1 MASIIQST
9 TSRKKVTPTYLQLCS
24 FLQEIFARHA
34 RHLHASHNNSA
45 DWKSEHSHKM
55 RGSERSSTKSKA
67 QRRVWTTLLLA
78 CVVGTIIFSFDSN
91 NNNNDDDDD
100 RGIIKEGERIIWE
113 HTKQMGYSDAIYG
126 EDSISSTQSQY
137 GSESVF
143 EHTSKKFLNS
153 FNGAVAMHKGS
164 CKEGAQIQTPWIGKD
179 GKKITLGSCTKKALA
194 VLPDT
199 DPIAFRRYNSC
210 AVVGSGGIMV
220 HKSVAADNLGEAI
233 DKQDAVFRFNLAPTK
248 GFEKSVGSKTTFRL
262 INRKH
267 FGFREFENETTLQHT
282 TTPDVMKQFLDYR
295 SLHPD
300 LPTYPID
307 GSFYKYVM
315 SDKDVANTR
324 PSNGY
329 LGLNLALMI
338 CDMIN
343 VYGFARNWKQ
353 RNMKYHYFNREEP
366 NESQMLRDGKGEMP
380 LIEHLMKKNK
390 NRIKMVHM

>member
-1 MASIIQST
+1 
-9 TSRKKVTPTYLQLCS
+9 
-24 FLQEIFARHA
+24 
-34 RHLHASHNNSA
+34 
-45 DWKSEHSHKM
+45 M
-55 RGSERSSTKSKA
+55 RGTDASSIKSKA
-67 QRRVWTTLLLA
+67 QRRVWTTSLLTLLFVG
-78 CVVGTIIFSFDSN
+78 VVLFSFSEYNADN
-91 NNNNDDDDD
+91 KDEVN
-100 RGIIKEGERIIWE
+100 RVVRIKEGERSTWE
-113 HTKQMGYSDAIYG
+113 NTKSISYSSGGSNYYG
-126 EDSISSTQSQY
+126 MDSISSTQPRY
-137 GSESVF
+137 GRKSTKDDDSKEELASPGENNGSDDDDDDDDNKEMNAHAAVKRN
-143 EHTSKKFLNS
+143 SKKFLNN
-153 FNGAVAMHKGS
+153 FNGAVAMHRGS
-164 CKEGAQIQTPWIGKD
+164 CKEGSQIQTPWIGKD
-179 GKKITLGSCTKKALA
+179 GKKISLGSCTKKALA

-199 DPIAFRRYNSC
+199 DPLAFQRYNTC

-233 DKQDAVFRFNLAPTK
+233 DKHDAVFRFNLAPTK

-267 FGFREFENETTLQHT
+267 FGFREFANETSLQHT
-282 TTPDVMKQFLDYR
+282 TTPDVMKQFWDYK

-315 SDKDVANTR
+315 SDKDVANSR

-338 CDMIN
+338 CDKIN

-353 RNMKYHYFNREEP
+353 RNMRYHYFNREEP

-380 LIEHLMKKNK
+380 LLEHLVKKNK
-390 NRIKMVHM
+390 NRIKMVHT

>member
-1 MASIIQST
+1 MRVTDASSI
-9 TSRKKVTPTYLQLCS
+9 
-24 FLQEIFARHA
+24 
-34 RHLHASHNNSA
+34 
-45 DWKSEHSHKM
+45 
-55 RGSERSSTKSKA
+55 KSKA
-67 QRRVWTTLLLA
+67 QRRVWTTSLLTLLFVG
-78 CVVGTIIFSFDSN
+78 VVLFSFSEYNADN
-91 NNNNDDDDD
+91 KDEVN
-100 RGIIKEGERIIWE
+100 RVVRIKEGERSTWE
-113 HTKQMGYSDAIYG
+113 NTKSISYSSGGSNYYG
-126 EDSISSTQSQY
+126 MDSISSTQPRY
-137 GSESVF
+137 GRKSTKDDDSKEELASPGENNGSDDDDDDDDDNKEMNAHAAVKRN
-143 EHTSKKFLNS
+143 SKKFLNN
-153 FNGAVAMHKGS
+153 FNGAVAMHRGS
-164 CKEGAQIQTPWIGKD
+164 CKEGSQIQTPWIGKD
-179 GKKITLGSCTKKALA
+179 GKKISLGSCTKKALA

-199 DPIAFRRYNSC
+199 DPLAFQRYNTC

-233 DKQDAVFRFNLAPTK
+233 DKHDAVFRFNLAPTK

-267 FGFREFENETTLQHT
+267 FGFREFANETSLQHT
-282 TTPDVMKQFLDYR
+282 TTPDVMKQFWDYK

-315 SDKDVANTR
+315 SDKDVANSR

-338 CDMIN
+338 CDKIN

-353 RNMKYHYFNREEP
+353 RNMRYHYFNREEP

-380 LIEHLMKKNK
+380 LLEHLVKKNK
-390 NRIKMVHM
+390 NRIKMVHT

>member
-1 MASIIQST
+1 MRVTDASSI
-9 TSRKKVTPTYLQLCS
+9 
-24 FLQEIFARHA
+24 
-34 RHLHASHNNSA
+34 
-45 DWKSEHSHKM
+45 
-55 RGSERSSTKSKA
+55 KSKA
-67 QRRVWTTLLLA
+67 QRRVWTTSLLILLFVG
-78 CVVGTIIFSFDSN
+78 VVLFSFSEYNADN
-91 NNNNDDDDD
+91 KDEVN
-100 RGIIKEGERIIWE
+100 RVVRIKEGERSTWE
-113 HTKQMGYSDAIYG
+113 NTKSISYSSGGSNYYG
-126 EDSISSTQSQY
+126 MDSISSTQPRY
-137 GSESVF
+137 GRKSTKDDDSKEELASPGENNGSDDDDDDDDNKEMNAHAAVKRN
-143 EHTSKKFLNS
+143 SKKFLNN
-153 FNGAVAMHKGS
+153 FNGAVAMHRGS
-164 CKEGAQIQTPWIGKD
+164 CKEGSQIQTPWIGKD
-179 GKKITLGSCTKKALA
+179 GKKISLGSCTKKALA

-199 DPIAFRRYNSC
+199 DPLAFQRYNTC

-233 DKQDAVFRFNLAPTK
+233 DKHDAVFRFNLAPTK

-267 FGFREFENETTLQHT
+267 FGFREFANETSLQHT
-282 TTPDVMKQFLDYR
+282 TTPDVMKQFWDYK

-315 SDKDVANTR
+315 SDKDVANSR

-338 CDMIN
+338 CDKIN

-353 RNMKYHYFNREEP
+353 RNMRYHYFNREEP

-380 LIEHLMKKNK
+380 LLEHLVKKNK
-390 NRIKMVHM
+390 NRIKMVHT

>member
-1 MASIIQST
+1 MRVTDASSI
-9 TSRKKVTPTYLQLCS
+9 
-24 FLQEIFARHA
+24 
-34 RHLHASHNNSA
+34 
-45 DWKSEHSHKM
+45 
-55 RGSERSSTKSKA
+55 KSKA
-67 QRRVWTTLLLA
+67 QRRVWTTSLLILLFVG
-78 CVVGTIIFSFDSN
+78 VVLFSFSEYNADN
-91 NNNNDDDDD
+91 KDEVN
-100 RGIIKEGERIIWE
+100 RVVRIKEGERSTWE
-113 HTKQMGYSDAIYG
+113 NTKSISYSSGGSNYYG
-126 EDSISSTQSQY
+126 MDSISSTQPRY
-137 GSESVF
+137 GRKSTKDDDSKEELASPGENNGSDDDDDDDDNKEMNAHAAVKRN
-143 EHTSKKFLNS
+143 SKKFLNN
-153 FNGAVAMHKGS
+153 FNGAVAMHRDS
-164 CKEGAQIQTPWIGKD
+164 CKEGSQIQTPWIGKD
-179 GKKITLGSCTKKALA
+179 GKKISLGSCTKKALA

-199 DPIAFRRYNSC
+199 DPLAFQRYNTC

-233 DKQDAVFRFNLAPTK
+233 DKHDAVFRFNLAPTK

-267 FGFREFENETTLQHT
+267 FGFREFANETSLQHT
-282 TTPDVMKQFLDYR
+282 TTPDVMKQFWDYK

-315 SDKDVANTR
+315 SDKDVANSR

-338 CDMIN
+338 CDKIN

-353 RNMKYHYFNREEP
+353 RNMRYHYFNREEP

-380 LIEHLMKKNK
+380 LLEHLVKKNK
-390 NRIKMVHM
+390 NRIKMVHT

>member
-1 MASIIQST
+1 MRVTDASSI
-9 TSRKKVTPTYLQLCS
+9 
-24 FLQEIFARHA
+24 
-34 RHLHASHNNSA
+34 
-45 DWKSEHSHKM
+45 
-55 RGSERSSTKSKA
+55 KSKA
-67 QRRVWTTLLLA
+67 QRRVWTTSLLTLLFVG
-78 CVVGTIIFSFDSN
+78 VVLFSFSEYNADN
-91 NNNNDDDDD
+91 KDEVN
-100 RGIIKEGERIIWE
+100 RVVRIKEGERSTWE
-113 HTKQMGYSDAIYG
+113 NTKSISYSSGGSNYYG
-126 EDSISSTQSQY
+126 MDSISSTQPRY
-137 GSESVF
+137 GRKSTKDDDSKEELASPGENNGSDDDDDDDDNKEMNAHAAVKRN
-143 EHTSKKFLNS
+143 SKKFLNN
-153 FNGAVAMHKGS
+153 FNGAVAMHRGS
-164 CKEGAQIQTPWIGKD
+164 CKEGSQIQTPWIGKD
-179 GKKITLGSCTKKALA
+179 GKKISLGSCTKKALA

-199 DPIAFRRYNSC
+199 DPLAFQRYNTC

-233 DKQDAVFRFNLAPTK
+233 DKHDAVFRFNLAPTK

-267 FGFREFENETTLQHT
+267 FGFREFANETSLQHT
-282 TTPDVMKQFLDYR
+282 TTPDVMKQFWDYK

-315 SDKDVANTR
+315 SDKDVANSR

-338 CDMIN
+338 CDKIN

-353 RNMKYHYFNREEP
+353 RNMRYHYFNREEP

-380 LIEHLMKKNK
+380 LLEHLVKKNK
-390 NRIKMVHM
+390 NRIKMVHT